1 MIEKKVMISQ
11 TCFWPL
17 PTNAGNGNGNEN
29 AKNHHHR
36 SLHHR
41 SSINETSADNSL
53 NDSTMTKST
62 APIKKCTLN
71 DDQCLSLNDIL
82 CSFQTAIN
90 EEQAWALCYQLV
102 KCFNEHYQPSHCYLI
117 TDPAH
122 VLIHKD
128 GFAHKKTLYQQNI
141 QGKLAFFFLFINFY
155 L

>member
-1 MIEKKVMISQ
+1 MISP
-11 TCFWPL
+11 TCLWL
-17 PTNAGNGNGNEN
+17 PKAGNGNNSNEN
-29 AKNHHHR
+29 ANNNHHHR

-41 SSINETSADNSL
+41 SSINESTIKSADDDCL
-53 NDSTMTKST
+53 DDSTMNKS

-102 KCFNEHYQPSHCYLI
+102 KCFNEHYKPSHCYLI
-117 TDPAH
+117 TDPSH
-122 VLIHKD
+122 VLIHKE

-141 QGKLAFFFLFINFY
+141 QGKSNLFPY
-155 L
+155 YS